1 MADQS
6 IARATEISRPHSN
19 EAHQQIGIDVEKN
32 TGWPQ
37 PTRAKNQV
45 LLKSVLRKIAAL

>member
-6 IARATEISRPHSN
+6 VARATEISRPRSR
-19 EAHQQIGIDVEKN
+19 EHQQIGIDVGKN

-37 PTRAKNQV
+37 PIAREKSGAAQV
-45 LLKSVLRKIAAL
+45 GA